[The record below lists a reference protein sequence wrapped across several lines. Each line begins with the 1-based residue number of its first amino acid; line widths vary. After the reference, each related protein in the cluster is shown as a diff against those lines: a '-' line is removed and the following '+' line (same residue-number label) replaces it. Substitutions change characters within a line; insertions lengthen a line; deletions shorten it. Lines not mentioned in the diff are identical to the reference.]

1 MGLILVDT
9 TVLIDNLR
17 DEPHS
22 EFALNAAAERGDH
35 LCGSV
40 ITKAELLA
48 GMRSHERRATREL
61 IDALDWVPVSDEIAE
76 LGGGFARRFQ
86 GVSQGVGLPDLLVG
100 ATAQHLG
107 AELWTRN
114 PRRFPM
120 FPDLR
125 APY

>member
-17 DEPHS
+17 DEPRS
-22 EFALNAAAERGDH
+22 EVALKAAAERGDH
-35 LCGSV
+35 LCG
-40 ITKAELLA
+40 
-48 GMRSHERRATREL
+48 
-61 IDALDWVPVSDEIAE
+61 
-76 LGGGFARRFQ
+76 GGFARRFQ
-86 GVSQGVGLPDLLVG
+86 GIPQGVGLPDLLVG